1 MAIRGV
7 VEKPHSS
14 APRGHARNSN
24 VETSLSPDL
33 TVGLRSHATTQVVEH
48 KRLMRPGET
57 KLPRQTSILDASP
70 LRSASI
76 AIMTGNEDVVRLHLS
91 DAVRDDT
98 DSHF

>member
-24 VETSLSPDL
+24 VATSLSPDL

-57 KLPRQTSILDASP
+57 KLPRQTSVLDSSP
-70 LRSASI
+70 PRSASTTI
-76 AIMTGNEDVVRLHLS
+76 ATGNEDVVRLHLS
-91 DAVRDDT
+91 EAVRDDA